1 MCRGAGSGS
10 SRTCRGVGGGVGD
23 DVAGCLEGGVDQ
35 GVGFVVGAAVA
46 GGGGDGARECSGGVV
61 GGDADGV
68 VEEFGFGVD
77 DGWRMH
83 SDAGDSAPDVA
94 RTPRSTAV
102 GAVSGPRRSLPVA
115 FATGSVVGVL
125 GGMIGLG
132 GAEFRLT
139 RGVPVATMASCVN
152 VSRVVRGLPGPEGAY
167 SCSAEVLRRCVLVGD
182 QRSSCSVQESVGT
195 GSSGGW
201 PKFAPD
207 VVHDA
212 SDGVVASSSTSRKLR
227 ASTNSAAVRWAC
239 TPIQRLKVTT
249 WITAKSYS
257 SSI

>member
-195 GSSGGW
+195 GSSVVGRVCAGRCARCFRRGGRE
-201 PKFAPD
+201 
-207 VVHDA
+207 H
-212 SDGVVASSSTSRKLR
+212 STSRKLR

-257 SSI
+257 LSI